1 MAINLN
7 ELEASGKRWE
17 PPSADY
23 PQGKFINGTGEGKR
37 NGSYCKA
44 EWANDIFGFLGALL
58 YNAGMP
64 INGQVETA
72 RNSQFYNALAK
83 IIDASVSKN
92 SSEFTTACKNL
103 ITKWGGTVPD

>member
-17 PPSADY
+17 PPSVDY

-44 EWANDIFGFLGALL
+44 EWANDIFGFSAL
-58 YNAGMP
+58 YFCGIYGIM
-64 INGQVETA
+64 I
-72 RNSQFYNALAK
+72 S
-83 IIDASVSKN
+83 IVS
-92 SSEFTTACKNL
+92 
-103 ITKWGGTVPD
+103 